1 MKVLKISLSL
11 YLQMQISAGVRVG
24 AADRRCRWEAVL

>member
-1 MKVLKISLSL
+1 MKALKISLSL

-24 AADRRCRWEAVL
+24 VADGLGRWKALL